1 MFPIFGALA
10 LLVASVGM
18 YSILAYSTAQ
28 RVRELAVRSAL
39 GADARRLIVLVLA
52 GEAKTV
58 AAGLALGLIGA
69 LVAGRFLKDLLLDTS
84 PTDPVTIIGAAVV
97 LAVAAGVASIVP
109 AWRAARANPVE
120 ALRSE

>member
-1 MFPIFGALA
+1 
-10 LLVASVGM
+10 
-18 YSILAYSTAQ
+18 
-28 RVRELAVRSAL
+28 L